1 MMTKYINKFISNF
14 LKIKHFISFY
24 KHNEDNKNNYSSI
37 KRWFFA
43 TNHKDIG
50 SLYLF
55 FGFCAGIVGLFL
67 SIIIRIELNFPGA
80 QILHGNNQLY
90 NVIVTAHALIMIF
103 FMVMPILIGAFGN
116 WFIPTMIGVQD
127 MAFPRLNNMSFWLLP
142 PAILLLITSTIVES
156 GVGTGWTMYPPL
168 SGNIAHSG
176 GAVDLSIF
184 SLHIA
189 GVSSIA
195 GALNFITTLFNMK
208 SKGLLFT
215 RLGLYPWSV
224 LITAF
229 LLLLSLPVLA
239 GGITMLLTDRNF
251 DTNFFESEGGG
262 DPILFQH
269 LFWFFGHPEVYIL
282 ILPGFG
288 IISLILSTFTS
299 RPIFGYLGMIYAMLS
314 IGFLGFIVWAHHMYT
329 VGLEV
334 DTRAY
339 FTAATMIIAVPTG
352 VKVFSWL
359 ATMWGGS
366 IVIGV
371 PYLFVIAFIFLFSIG
386 GFSGLILANAGID
399 VAFHDTY
406 YVVAHF
412 HYVLSMG
419 AVSSVLAGFFF
430 WIPKITGWVYDFFL
444 ADLIFFLFFFGVNI
458 TFFPMHF
465 LGFAG
470 MPRRIPDYPD
480 MYAHWNH
487 LASFGSSIS
496 VIAFILLVAL
506 IYDLFLNQNKL
517 LRKSSWTKK
526 FFVTSPNSFLNNIES
541 FFSTYLNVLEEDR
554 YLMKAKSESEDTN
567 TQPIFENQKQIF
579 FQEPATTYMERIIDL
594 HHEIFFYLI
603 ILSVIVLWFLVR
615 IHWFYIRTDEE
626 DLLKLKYRKPSKI
639 THNTLLEVVWTI
651 IPCILLVLIAIPSI
665 TLIFSFRPDYKSS
678 LVFKIIGNQWWWAY
692 EFETPGKIVINKQ
705 ESIKCSVLSM
715 LCKFNP
721 GPVTLMQEHGG
732 VEVTWQDIDKILQYN
747 SNFWNRFRKF
757 LIINFGSEDIV
768 DFDQIN
774 FEISATETKLIE
786 ARLIDELDLE
796 KGDYRLLETS
806 SRLQLPRNIQITA
819 LVTSNDVLHSWAV
832 PALGIKIDACPGR
845 LNEVEFLIYREGT
858 FYGQCSEICGF
869 YHGFMPIVVECKS
882 LASFATGSTLL
893 QFFW

>member
-1 MMTKYINKFISNF
+1 MMTKYMSNTFNSIF
-14 LKIKHFISFY
+14 LNIKQTTSFF
-24 KHNEDNKNNYSSI
+24 DNYSMR
-37 KRWFFA
+37 RWFFA

-55 FGFCAGIVGLFL
+55 FGFCAGIVGLLL
-67 SIIIRIELNFPGA
+67 SIIIRVELNFPGA

-90 NVIVTAHALIMIF
+90 NVVVTAHALIMIF

-142 PAILLLITSTIVES
+142 PSILLLITSTIVES
-156 GVGTGWTMYPPL
+156 GVGTGWTIYPPL

-208 SKGLLFT
+208 SKGLLFS

-299 RPIFGYLGMIYAMLS
+299 RPIFGYLGMVYAMLS

-339 FTAATMIIAVPTG
+339 FTAATMIIAIPTG
-352 VKVFSWL
+352 IKVFSWL

-366 IVIGV
+366 IIIGV

-487 LASFGSSIS
+487 LASFGSAVS
-496 VIAFILLVAL
+496 VLAFILLVAL
-506 IYDLFLNQNKL
+506 IYDLFLNQNQL
-517 LRKSSWTKK
+517 LRKASWTKK
-526 FFVTSPNSFLNNIES
+526 IFVASPHTFLNTYKGKGYLFKFSENFSNIDEKILKGFDNS
-541 FFSTYLNVLEEDR
+541 YG
-554 YLMKAKSESEDTN
+554 
-567 TQPIFENQKQIF
+567 QKQIF
-579 FQEPATTYMERIIDL
+579 FQQPATTYMERIIDL

-603 ILSVIVLWFLVR
+603 ILSVLVLWFLVR
-615 IHWFYIRTDEE
+615 IHWFYTRTNEE
-626 DLLKLKYRKPSKI
+626 ELIKEKYRKPSKI
-639 THNTLLEVVWTI
+639 THNTMLEIVWTV
-651 IPCILLVLIAIPSI
+651 IPCILLLLIAIPSL
-665 TLIFSFRPDYKSS
+665 TLIYSFRPDYKSS
-678 LVFKIIGNQWWWAY
+678 LIFKIIGNQWWWAY
-692 EFETPGKIVINKQ
+692 EYDADHKLSVSKANSFNTTSIPEFNKLPFFNS
-705 ESIKCSVLSM
+705 EVKTVNSLSPNIFPDSVLEPKSIQ
-715 LCKFNP
+715 F
-721 GPVTLMQEHGG
+721 E
-732 VEVTWQDIDKILQYN
+732 
-747 SNFWNRFRKF
+747 
-757 LIINFGSEDIV
+757 
-768 DFDQIN
+768 QIN
-774 FEISATETKLIE
+774 TESKLIE

-796 KGDYRLLETS
+796 KGDFRLLEAS
-806 SRLQLPRNIQITA
+806 ARLQLPRNIQITA
-819 LVTSNDVLHSWAV
+819 LVTSNDVLHSWTV

-845 LNEVEFLIYREGT
+845 LNEVEFLIYKEGV

-869 YHGFMPIVVECKS
+869 YHGFMPIVIECKNIAEIGKITNWVRILEDEVFS
-882 LASFATGSTLL
+882 IK
-893 QFFW
+893 

>member
-1 MMTKYINKFISNF
+1 MTNTFKSIF
-14 LKIKHFISFY
+14 LNIKQNISFFY
-24 KHNEDNKNNYSSI
+24 NYSMR
-37 KRWFFA
+37 RWFFA

-55 FGFCAGIVGLFL
+55 FGFCAGIVGLLL
-67 SIIIRIELNFPGA
+67 SIIIRVELNFPEA

-90 NVIVTAHALIMIF
+90 NVVVTSHALIMIF
-103 FMVMPILIGAFGN
+103 YMVMPILIGAFGN

-142 PAILLLITSTIVES
+142 PSILLLITSTIVES
-156 GVGTGWTMYPPL
+156 GVGTGWTIYPPL

-208 SKGLLFT
+208 SKGLLFS

-299 RPIFGYLGMIYAMLS
+299 RPIFGYLGMVYAMLS

-339 FTAATMIIAVPTG
+339 FTAATMIIAIPTG
-352 VKVFSWL
+352 IKVFSWL

-366 IVIGV
+366 IIIGV

-430 WIPKITGWVYDFFL
+430 WIPKITGWAYDFFL

-487 LASFGSSIS
+487 LASFGSAVS
-496 VIAFILLVAL
+496 VVAFILLVAL
-506 IYDLFLNQNKL
+506 IYDLFLNQNQL
-517 LRKSSWTKK
+517 LRKASWTKK
-526 FFVTSPNSFLNNIES
+526 NFVSSPNSFLN
-541 FFSTYLNVLEEDR
+541 
-554 YLMKAKSESEDTN
+554 KSEGYLFNFSENFSNIDEKILKN
-567 TQPIFENQKQIF
+567 FDNSYGQKQIF
-579 FQEPATTYMERIIDL
+579 FQQPATTYMERIIDL

-603 ILSVIVLWFLVR
+603 ILSVLVLWFLVR
-615 IHWFYIRTDEE
+615 IHWFYIRTNEE
-626 DLLKLKYRKPSKI
+626 ELLKSKYRKPSKI
-639 THNTLLEVVWTI
+639 THNTMLEIVWTV
-651 IPCILLVLIAIPSI
+651 IPCILLLLIAIPSL
-665 TLIFSFRPDYKSS
+665 TLIYSFRPDYKSS
-678 LVFKIIGNQWWWAY
+678 LIFKIIGNQWWWAY
-692 EFETPGKIVINKQ
+692 EYDADHKLSISKANSFNIN
-705 ESIKCSVLSM
+705 SVNEIM
-715 LCKFNP
+715 TGC
-721 GPVTLMQEHGG
+721 TY
-732 VEVTWQDIDKILQYN
+732 IDKYSKYIFSLYPNLLPENIQ
-747 SNFWNRFRKF
+747 F
-757 LIINFGSEDIV
+757 E
-768 DFDQIN
+768 QIN
-774 FEISATETKLIE
+774 TESKLIE

-796 KGDYRLLETS
+796 KGDFRLLETS
-806 SRLQLPRNIQITA
+806 ARLQLPRNIQITA
-819 LVTSNDVLHSWAV
+819 LVTSNDVLHSWTV

-845 LNEVEFLIYREGT
+845 LNEVEFLIYKEGV

-869 YHGFMPIVVECKS
+869 YHGFMPIVIECKN
-882 LASFATGSTLL
+882 LVEIGKITNWVRILEDGVFNIKKT
-893 QFFW
+893 

>member
-1 MMTKYINKFISNF
+1 MYLRSVFEKAERSAKTIP
-14 LKIKHFISFY
+14 
-24 KHNEDNKNNYSSI
+24 
-37 KRWFFA
+37 RWFFA

-55 FGFCAGIVGLFL
+55 FGFCSGVIGLLL
-67 SIIIRIELNFPGA
+67 SILIRIELHFPGA
-80 QILHGNNQLY
+80 GILHGNNQLY

-142 PAILLLITSTIVES
+142 PAILLLITSTLVES
-156 GVGTGWTMYPPL
+156 GVGTGWTIYPPL

-208 SKGLLFT
+208 SEGLIFS

-299 RPIFGYLGMIYAMLS
+299 NPVFGYLGMIYAMLS

-339 FTAATMIIAVPTG
+339 FTAATMIIAIPTG
-352 VKVFSWL
+352 IKIFSWL

-366 IVIGV
+366 IIIGV
-371 PYLFVIAFIFLFSIG
+371 PYLFVVAFIFLFSIG

-430 WIPKITGWVYDFFL
+430 WIPKITSWVYDFFI
-444 ADLIFFLFFFGVNI
+444 ADLIFFFFFFGVNI

-480 MYAHWNH
+480 MYSYWNH

-496 VIAFILLVAL
+496 VVSFLLLVIL
-506 IYDLFLNQNKL
+506 IHDLFITQNKL
-517 LRKSSWTKK
+517 LRKASWIKRDFTLTPK
-526 FFVTSPNSFLNNIES
+526 SFYSS
-541 FFSTYLNVLEEDR
+541 FFFLIIPDKIVKPYEFAT
-554 YLMKAKSESEDTN
+554 
-567 TQPIFENQKQIF
+567 
-579 FQEPATTYMERIIDL
+579 PATAYMEAIVDL
-594 HHEIFFYLI
+594 HHEICTYLI
-603 ILSVIVLWFLVR
+603 VLSVLVFWFLVR
-615 IHWFYIRTDEE
+615 INFFFKKKKNFLPKRV
-626 DLLKLKYRKPSKI
+626 PKI
-639 THNTLLEVVWTI
+639 THNTHLEIIWTVL
-651 IPCILLVLIAIPSI
+651 PCILLLTIAIPSLL
-665 TLIFSFRPDYKSS
+665 LIYSFQPLNKSNII
-678 LVFKIIGNQWWWAY
+678 FKVIGNQWWWGY
-692 EFETPGKIVINKQ
+692 EYEIFK
-705 ESIKCSVLSM
+705 
-715 LCKFNP
+715 
-721 GPVTLMQEHGG
+721 
-732 VEVTWQDIDKILQYN
+732 
-747 SNFWNRFRKF
+747 SNFLTGSNVVDESFKK
-757 LIINFGSEDIV
+757 LIPFTSINNEYFGGLIHL
-768 DFDQIN
+768 FN
-774 FEISATETKLIE
+774 FNSIETKFIE
-786 ARLIDELDLE
+786 ARLIDDLDLE
-796 KGDYRLLETS
+796 KGDFRLLKVS
-806 SRLQLPRNIQITA
+806 NNLKMPKNLQITT

-832 PALGIKIDACPGR
+832 PSLGIKIDACPGR
-845 LNEVEFLIYREGT
+845 LNEIEFLIYKEGI
-858 FYGQCSEICGF
+858 FFGQCSEICGF
-869 YHGFMPIVVECKS
+869 YHGFMPIVIESKKISDLMDTYNLSNMENFPPKTINQECHEL
-882 LASFATGSTLL
+882 LAFY
-893 QFFW
+893 

>member
-1 MMTKYINKFISNF
+1 MQKITFFFSKLVFNFFKDIGQKFPLWF
-14 LKIKHFISFY
+14 
-24 KHNEDNKNNYSSI
+24 
-37 KRWFFA
+37 KRWFWS
-43 TNHKDIG
+43 TSHKDIG

-55 FGFCAGIVGLFL
+55 FGFCAGIIGLLL
-67 SIIIRIELNFPGA
+67 SILIRVELNFPGS
-80 QILHGNNQLY
+80 QILHGNNQIY

-103 FMVMPILIGAFGN
+103 FMVMPILVGAFGN
-116 WFIPTMIGVQD
+116 WFIPTMLGVPD

-142 PAILLLITSTIVES
+142 PSILLLIASTLVES
-156 GVGTGWTMYPPL
+156 GVGTGWTIYPPL

-195 GALNFITTLFNMK
+195 GALNFITTIFNMK
-208 SKGLLFT
+208 SQGLVFS
-215 RLGLYPWSV
+215 RLGLYPWSI

-288 IISLILSTFTS
+288 IISLILSVFTS
-299 RPIFGYLGMIYAMLS
+299 RSVFGYLGMIYAMSS

-339 FTAATMIIAVPTG
+339 FTAATMIIAIPTG
-352 VKVFSWL
+352 IKVFSWL

-366 IVIGV
+366 IVMGV
-371 PYLFVIAFIFLFSIG
+371 PYLFVLAFIFLFSIG

-399 VAFHDTY
+399 IAFHDTY

-480 MYAHWNH
+480 SYAHWNQI
-487 LASFGSSIS
+487 ASFGSTIS
-496 VIAFILLVAL
+496 VISFFLLVCL
-506 IYDLFLNQNKL
+506 LFDLFSTQNSLIK
-517 LRKSSWTKK
+517 KSSWNFKTTYKIISNPLTKFNK
-526 FFVTSPNSFLNNIES
+526 NVDMDEFFEFVKDVVVMTKE
-541 FFSTYLNVLEEDR
+541 
-554 YLMKAKSESEDTN
+554 K
-567 TQPIFENQKQIF
+567 NQIWF
-579 FQEPATTYMERIIDL
+579 NDPATVFMERIIDL

-603 ILSVIVLWFLVR
+603 VLAFLVLWFLVR
-615 IHWFYIRTDEE
+615 INFLFKNENFIKFKDVNN
-626 DLLKLKYRKPSKI
+626 I
-639 THNTLLEVVWTI
+639 THNTKLEIFWTVV
-651 IPCILLVLIAIPSI
+651 PCILLLLIAIPSLS
-665 TLIFSFRPDYKSS
+665 LIYSYQPLAKSNM
-678 LVFKIIGNQWWWAY
+678 VFKIIGNQWWWAY
-692 EFETPGKIVINKQ
+692 EYDKFKKSDFKVMWWTENVGLTESYTFLEEAGVKRYGKEWWDLWIGYAFSNGIWEKELVPPMKDWYFSKSVETQ
-705 ESIKCSVLSM
+705 
-715 LCKFNP
+715 F
-721 GPVTLMQEHGG
+721 
-732 VEVTWQDIDKILQYN
+732 
-747 SNFWNRFRKF
+747 
-757 LIINFGSEDIV
+757 
-768 DFDQIN
+768 
-774 FEISATETKLIE
+774 IE
-786 ARLIDELDLE
+786 
-796 KGDYRLLETS
+796 GRLLETVDLIKGEYRLLDVS
-806 SRLQLPRNIQITA
+806 SKVFIPRNIQVTA

-832 PALGIKIDACPGR
+832 PSLGIKIDACPGR
-845 LNEVEFLIYREGT
+845 LNEVEFLIYRNGL
-858 FYGQCSEICGF
+858 FFGQCSEICGIL
-869 YHGFMPIVVECKS
+869 HGFMPIVVQSIPYSEMFNLTETLNS
-882 LASFATGSTLL
+882 LPFNNFYDFEFKNLK
-893 QFFW
+893 

>member
-1 MMTKYINKFISNF
+1 MMTKYMSNTFNSIF
-14 LKIKHFISFY
+14 LNIKQTTSFF
-24 KHNEDNKNNYSSI
+24 DNYSMR
-37 KRWFFA
+37 RWFFA

-55 FGFCAGIVGLFL
+55 FGFCAGIVGLLL
-67 SIIIRIELNFPGA
+67 SIIIRVELNFPGA

-90 NVIVTAHALIMIF
+90 NVVVTAHALIMIF

-142 PAILLLITSTIVES
+142 PSILLLITSTIVES
-156 GVGTGWTMYPPL
+156 GVGTGWTIYPPL

-208 SKGLLFT
+208 SKGLLFS

-299 RPIFGYLGMIYAMLS
+299 RPIFGYLGMVYAMLS

-339 FTAATMIIAVPTG
+339 FTAATMIIAIPTG
-352 VKVFSWL
+352 IKVFSWL

-366 IVIGV
+366 IIIGV

-487 LASFGSSIS
+487 LASFGSAVS
-496 VIAFILLVAL
+496 VLAFILLVAL
-506 IYDLFLNQNKL
+506 IYDLFLNQNQL
-517 LRKSSWTKK
+517 LRKASWTKK
-526 FFVTSPNSFLNNIES
+526 IFVASPHTFLNTYEGKGYLFKFSENFSNIDEKILKGFDNS
-541 FFSTYLNVLEEDR
+541 YG
-554 YLMKAKSESEDTN
+554 
-567 TQPIFENQKQIF
+567 QKQIF
-579 FQEPATTYMERIIDL
+579 FQQPATTYMERIIDL

-603 ILSVIVLWFLVR
+603 ILSVLVLWFLVR
-615 IHWFYIRTDEE
+615 IHWFYTRTNEE
-626 DLLKLKYRKPSKI
+626 ELIKEKYRKPSKI
-639 THNTLLEVVWTI
+639 THNTMLEIVWTV
-651 IPCILLVLIAIPSI
+651 IPCILLLLIAIPSL
-665 TLIFSFRPDYKSS
+665 TLIYSFRPDYKSS
-678 LVFKIIGNQWWWAY
+678 LIFKIIGNQWWWAY
-692 EFETPGKIVINKQ
+692 EYDADHKLSVSKANSFNTTSIPEFNKLPFFN
-705 ESIKCSVLSM
+705 SDVKTVNSLSPNIFPDSVLEPKSIQ
-715 LCKFNP
+715 F
-721 GPVTLMQEHGG
+721 E
-732 VEVTWQDIDKILQYN
+732 
-747 SNFWNRFRKF
+747 
-757 LIINFGSEDIV
+757 
-768 DFDQIN
+768 QIN
-774 FEISATETKLIE
+774 TESKLIE

-796 KGDYRLLETS
+796 KGDFRLLEAS
-806 SRLQLPRNIQITA
+806 ARLQLPRNIQITA
-819 LVTSNDVLHSWAV
+819 LVTSNDVLHSWTV

-845 LNEVEFLIYREGT
+845 LNEVEFLIYKEGV

-869 YHGFMPIVVECKS
+869 YHGFMPIVIECKNIAEIGKITNWVRILEDEVFS
-882 LASFATGSTLL
+882 IK
-893 QFFW
+893 

>member
-1 MMTKYINKFISNF
+1 MMTKYMSNTFNSIF
-14 LKIKHFISFY
+14 LNIKQTTSFF
-24 KHNEDNKNNYSSI
+24 DNYSMR
-37 KRWFFA
+37 RWFFA

-55 FGFCAGIVGLFL
+55 FGFCAGIVGLLL
-67 SIIIRIELNFPGA
+67 SIIIRVELNFPGA

-90 NVIVTAHALIMIF
+90 NVVVTAHALIMIF

-142 PAILLLITSTIVES
+142 PSILLLITSTIVES
-156 GVGTGWTMYPPL
+156 GVGTGWTIYPPL

-208 SKGLLFT
+208 SKGLLFS

-299 RPIFGYLGMIYAMLS
+299 RPIFGYLGMVYAMLS

-339 FTAATMIIAVPTG
+339 FTAATMIIAIPTG
-352 VKVFSWL
+352 IKVFSWL

-366 IVIGV
+366 IIIGV

-487 LASFGSSIS
+487 LASFGSAVS
-496 VIAFILLVAL
+496 VLAFILLVAL
-506 IYDLFLNQNKL
+506 IYDLFLNQNQL
-517 LRKSSWTKK
+517 LRKASWTKK
-526 FFVTSPNSFLNNIES
+526 NFVASPHTFLNTYEGKGYLFKFSENFSNIDEKILKGFDNS
-541 FFSTYLNVLEEDR
+541 YG
-554 YLMKAKSESEDTN
+554 
-567 TQPIFENQKQIF
+567 QKQIF
-579 FQEPATTYMERIIDL
+579 FQQPATTYMERIIDL

-603 ILSVIVLWFLVR
+603 ILSVLVLWFLVR
-615 IHWFYIRTDEE
+615 IHWFYTRTNEE
-626 DLLKLKYRKPSKI
+626 ELIKEKYRKPSKI
-639 THNTLLEVVWTI
+639 THNTMLEIVWTV
-651 IPCILLVLIAIPSI
+651 IPCILLLLIAIPSL
-665 TLIFSFRPDYKSS
+665 TLIYSFRPDYKSS
-678 LVFKIIGNQWWWAY
+678 LIFKIIGNQWWWAY
-692 EFETPGKIVINKQ
+692 EYDADHKLSVSKANSFNTTSIPEFNKLPFFNS
-705 ESIKCSVLSM
+705 EVKTVNSLSPNIFPDSVLEPKSIQ
-715 LCKFNP
+715 F
-721 GPVTLMQEHGG
+721 E
-732 VEVTWQDIDKILQYN
+732 
-747 SNFWNRFRKF
+747 
-757 LIINFGSEDIV
+757 
-768 DFDQIN
+768 QIN
-774 FEISATETKLIE
+774 TESKLIE

-796 KGDYRLLETS
+796 KGDFRLLEAS
-806 SRLQLPRNIQITA
+806 ARLQLPRNIQITA
-819 LVTSNDVLHSWAV
+819 LVTSNDVLHSWTV

-845 LNEVEFLIYREGT
+845 LNEVEFLIYKEGV

-869 YHGFMPIVVECKS
+869 YHGFMPIVIECKNIAEIGKITNWVRILEDEVFS
-882 LASFATGSTLL
+882 IK
-893 QFFW
+893 

>member
-1 MMTKYINKFISNF
+1 MTNTINFIF
-14 LKIKHFISFY
+14 LKIKQNTSFF
-24 KHNEDNKNNYSSI
+24 DNYSMR
-37 KRWFFA
+37 RWFFA

-55 FGFCAGIVGLFL
+55 FGFCAGIVGLLL
-67 SIIIRIELNFPGA
+67 SIIIRVELNFPGA

-90 NVIVTAHALIMIF
+90 NVVVTAHALIMIF

-156 GVGTGWTMYPPL
+156 GVGTGWTIYPPL

-208 SKGLLFT
+208 SKGLLFS

-299 RPIFGYLGMIYAMLS
+299 RPIFGYLGMVYAMLS

-339 FTAATMIIAVPTG
+339 FTAATMIIAIPTG
-352 VKVFSWL
+352 IKVFSWL

-366 IVIGV
+366 IIIGV

-430 WIPKITGWVYDFFL
+430 WIPKITGWAYDFFL

-487 LASFGSSIS
+487 LASFGSAVS
-496 VIAFILLVAL
+496 VVAFILLVAL
-506 IYDLFLNQNKL
+506 IYDLFLNQNQL
-517 LRKSSWTKK
+517 LRKASWTKK
-526 FFVTSPNSFLNNIES
+526 NFVASPNSFLNNS
-541 FFSTYLNVLEEDR
+541 KGYLFNFSENFLNIDEKILKKFDNS
-554 YLMKAKSESEDTN
+554 YG
-567 TQPIFENQKQIF
+567 QKQIF

-603 ILSVIVLWFLVR
+603 ILSVLVLWFLVR
-615 IHWFYIRTDEE
+615 IHWFYIRTNEE
-626 DLLKLKYRKPSKI
+626 ELLKWKYRKPSKI
-639 THNTLLEVVWTI
+639 THNTMLEIVWTV
-651 IPCILLVLIAIPSI
+651 IPCILLLLIAIPSL
-665 TLIFSFRPDYKSS
+665 TLIYSFRPDYKSS
-678 LVFKIIGNQWWWAY
+678 LIFKIIGNQWWWAY
-692 EFETPGKIVINKQ
+692 EYDADHKLSISKANSFNIN
-705 ESIKCSVLSM
+705 SVDELTTG
-715 LCKFNP
+715 C
-721 GPVTLMQEHGG
+721 TY
-732 VEVTWQDIDKILQYN
+732 IDDYSK
-747 SNFWNRFRKF
+747 
-757 LIINFGSEDIV
+757 IINSLYPNLLPENI
-768 DFDQIN
+768 Q
-774 FEISATETKLIE
+774 FEQLNTESKLIE

-796 KGDYRLLETS
+796 KGDFRLLEAS
-806 SRLQLPRNIQITA
+806 ARLQLPRNIQITA
-819 LVTSNDVLHSWAV
+819 LVTSNDVLHSWTV

-845 LNEVEFLIYREGT
+845 LNEVEFLIYKEGV

-869 YHGFMPIVVECKS
+869 YHGFMPIVIECKNIAEIGKITNWIRI
-882 LASFATGSTLL
+882 LEDNVFNIK
-893 QFFW
+893 

>member
-1 MMTKYINKFISNF
+1 MSNTFNSIF
-14 LKIKHFISFY
+14 LNIKQTTSFF
-24 KHNEDNKNNYSSI
+24 DNYSMR
-37 KRWFFA
+37 RWFFA

-55 FGFCAGIVGLFL
+55 FGFCAGIVGLLL
-67 SIIIRIELNFPGA
+67 SIIIRVELNFPGA

-90 NVIVTAHALIMIF
+90 NVVVTAHALIMIF

-156 GVGTGWTMYPPL
+156 GVGTGWTIYPPL

-208 SKGLLFT
+208 SKGLLFS

-299 RPIFGYLGMIYAMLS
+299 RPIFGYLGMVYAMLS

-339 FTAATMIIAVPTG
+339 FTAATMIIAIPTG
-352 VKVFSWL
+352 IKVFSWL

-366 IVIGV
+366 IIIGV

-487 LASFGSSIS
+487 LASFGSAVS
-496 VIAFILLVAL
+496 VLAFILLVAL
-506 IYDLFLNQNKL
+506 IYDLFLNQNQL
-517 LRKSSWTKK
+517 LRKASWTKK
-526 FFVTSPNSFLNNIES
+526 NFVASPHTFLNTYEGKGYLFKFSENFSNIDEKILKGFDNS
-541 FFSTYLNVLEEDR
+541 YG
-554 YLMKAKSESEDTN
+554 
-567 TQPIFENQKQIF
+567 QKQIF
-579 FQEPATTYMERIIDL
+579 FQQPATTYMERIIDL

-603 ILSVIVLWFLVR
+603 ILSVLVLWFLVR
-615 IHWFYIRTDEE
+615 IHWFYTRTNEE
-626 DLLKLKYRKPSKI
+626 ELIKEKHRKPSKI
-639 THNTLLEVVWTI
+639 THNTMLEIVWTV
-651 IPCILLVLIAIPSI
+651 IPCILLLLIAIPSL
-665 TLIFSFRPDYKSS
+665 TLIYSFRPDYKSS
-678 LVFKIIGNQWWWAY
+678 LIFKIIGNQWWWAY
-692 EFETPGKIVINKQ
+692 EYDADHKLSVSKANSFNTTSIPEFNKLPFFNSEVKTVNSLSPNIFPDLVLEPKSIQFE
-705 ESIKCSVLSM
+705 
-715 LCKFNP
+715 
-721 GPVTLMQEHGG
+721 
-732 VEVTWQDIDKILQYN
+732 
-747 SNFWNRFRKF
+747 
-757 LIINFGSEDIV
+757 
-768 DFDQIN
+768 QIN
-774 FEISATETKLIE
+774 TESNLIE

-796 KGDYRLLETS
+796 KGDFRLLEAS
-806 SRLQLPRNIQITA
+806 ARLQLPRNIQITA
-819 LVTSNDVLHSWAV
+819 LVTSNDVLHSWTV

-845 LNEVEFLIYREGT
+845 LNEVEFLIYKEGV

-869 YHGFMPIVVECKS
+869 YHGFMPIVIECKNIAEIGKITNWVRILEDKVFS
-882 LASFATGSTLL
+882 IK
-893 QFFW
+893 

>member
-1 MMTKYINKFISNF
+1 MQ
-14 LKIKHFISFY
+14 
-24 KHNEDNKNNYSSI
+24 
-37 KRWFFA
+37 RWFFA

-55 FGFCAGIVGLFL
+55 FGFCAGVIGLLL
-67 SIIIRIELNFPGA
+67 SILIRVELNFPGS

-142 PAILLLITSTIVES
+142 PAILLLITSTLVES
-156 GVGTGWTMYPPL
+156 GVGTGWTLYPPL
-168 SGNIAHSG
+168 SSNIAHSG

-208 SKGLLFT
+208 SEGLIFS

-251 DTNFFESEGGG
+251 NTNFFESEGGG

-339 FTAATMIIAVPTG
+339 FTAATMIIAIPTG
-352 VKVFSWL
+352 IKVFSWL
-359 ATMWGGS
+359 ATMWGGV

-386 GFSGLILANAGID
+386 GFSGLILANAGVD

-430 WIPKITGWVYDFFL
+430 WVPKITGWVYDFFL
-444 ADLIFFLFFFGVNI
+444 ADLIFFF
-458 TFFPMHF
+458 
-465 LGFAG
+465 
-470 MPRRIPDYPD
+470 
-480 MYAHWNH
+480 
-487 LASFGSSIS
+487 
-496 VIAFILLVAL
+496 
-506 IYDLFLNQNKL
+506 
-517 LRKSSWTKK
+517 
-526 FFVTSPNSFLNNIES
+526 
-541 FFSTYLNVLEEDR
+541 
-554 YLMKAKSESEDTN
+554 
-567 TQPIFENQKQIF
+567 IF
-579 FQEPATTYMERIIDL
+579 FWCKYYIFSYAFFRICWNAKKNSWL
-594 HHEIFFYLI
+594 SWC
-603 ILSVIVLWFLVR
+603 ILSLKPYCFFW
-615 IHWFYIRTDEE
+615 IR
-626 DLLKLKYRKPSKI
+626 S
-639 THNTLLEVVWTI
+639 
-651 IPCILLVLIAIPSI
+651 
-665 TLIFSFRPDYKSS
+665 FSFSFS
-678 LVFKIIGNQWWWAY
+678 
-692 EFETPGKIVINKQ
+692 INC
-705 ESIKCSVLSM
+705 I
-715 LCKFNP
+715 FNS
-721 GPVTLMQEHGG
+721 
-732 VEVTWQDIDKILQYN
+732 WFIYN
-747 SNFWNRFRKF
+747 SK
-757 LIINFGSEDIV
+757 
-768 DFDQIN
+768 
-774 FEISATETKLIE
+774 
-786 ARLIDELDLE
+786 
-796 KGDYRLLETS
+796 
-806 SRLQLPRNIQITA
+806 
-819 LVTSNDVLHSWAV
+819 
-832 PALGIKIDACPGR
+832 
-845 LNEVEFLIYREGT
+845 
-858 FYGQCSEICGF
+858 
-869 YHGFMPIVVECKS
+869 
-882 LASFATGSTLL
+882 
-893 QFFW
+893 

>member
-1 MMTKYINKFISNF
+1 MTKYKFNIFNSIF
-14 LKIKHFISFY
+14 LNIKQITSFF
-24 KHNEDNKNNYSSI
+24 DNYSMR
-37 KRWFFA
+37 RWFFA

-67 SIIIRIELNFPGA
+67 SIIIRVELNFPGA

-90 NVIVTAHALIMIF
+90 NVVVTAHALIMIF

-142 PAILLLITSTIVES
+142 PSILLLITSTIVES
-156 GVGTGWTMYPPL
+156 GVGTGWTIYPPL

-208 SKGLLFT
+208 SKGLLFS

-288 IISLILSTFTS
+288 IVSLILSTFTS
-299 RPIFGYLGMIYAMLS
+299 RPIFGYLGMVYAMLS

-339 FTAATMIIAVPTG
+339 FTAATMIIAIPTG
-352 VKVFSWL
+352 IKVFSWL

-366 IVIGV
+366 IILGV

-487 LASFGSSIS
+487 LASFGSSVS
-496 VIAFILLVAL
+496 VVAVILLVAL
-506 IYDLFLNQNKL
+506 IYDLFLNQNQL
-517 LRKSSWTKK
+517 LRKASWTKK
-526 FFVTSPNSFLNNIES
+526 NFVTNPSSFVKINQKVVNSFFFWASNQDFDPS
-541 FFSTYLNVLEEDR
+541 FG
-554 YLMKAKSESEDTN
+554 
-567 TQPIFENQKQIF
+567 QKQIF
-579 FQEPATTYMERIIDL
+579 FQEPATIYMERIIDL

-603 ILSVIVLWFLVR
+603 ILSVLVLWFLVR
-615 IHWFYIRTDEE
+615 IHWFYIRTKEE
-626 DLLKLKYRKPSKI
+626 ELLKTKFRKPSKI
-639 THNTLLEVVWTI
+639 THNTMLEIVWTI
-651 IPCILLVLIAIPSI
+651 IPCILLLIIAIPSI
-665 TLIFSFRPDYKSS
+665 TLIYSFRPDYKSS
-678 LVFKIIGNQWWWAY
+678 LIFKIIGNQWWWAY
-692 EFETPGKIVINKQ
+692 EYDADHKFSVSKANFFNTVNIPEFT
-705 ESIKCSVLSM
+705 ESPFIAKLQTNEAIK
-715 LCKFNP
+715 
-721 GPVTLMQEHGG
+721 G
-732 VEVTWQDIDKILQYN
+732 
-747 SNFWNRFRKF
+747 SNFLFPTFPTIADEIKSIHF
-757 LIINFGSEDIV
+757 E
-768 DFDQIN
+768 QIN
-774 FEISATETKLIE
+774 TESKLIE

-796 KGDYRLLETS
+796 KGDFRLLETS
-806 SRLQLPRNIQITA
+806 ARLQLPRNIQITA
-819 LVTSNDVLHSWAV
+819 LVTSNDVLHSWTV

-845 LNEVEFLIYREGT
+845 LNEVEFLIYKEGV

-869 YHGFMPIVVECKS
+869 YHGFMPIVIECKNIVEIS
-882 LASFATGSTLL
+882 KITNWVNILENKVFSI
-893 QFFW
+893 

>member
-1 MMTKYINKFISNF
+1 M
-14 LKIKHFISFY
+14 LKNIKKIL
-24 KHNEDNKNNYSSI
+24 KNNLNNYP
-37 KRWFFA
+37 KTMQRWFFA

-55 FGFCAGIVGLFL
+55 FGFCAGVIGLLL
-67 SIIIRIELNFPGA
+67 SILIRVELNFPGS

-142 PAILLLITSTIVES
+142 PAILLLITSTLVES
-156 GVGTGWTMYPPL
+156 GVGTGWTLYPPL
-168 SGNIAHSG
+168 SSNIAHSG

-208 SKGLLFT
+208 SEGLIFS

-251 DTNFFESEGGG
+251 NTNFFESEGGG

-339 FTAATMIIAVPTG
+339 FTAATMIIAIPTG
-352 VKVFSWL
+352 IKVFSWL
-359 ATMWGGS
+359 ATMWGGV
-366 IVIGV
+366 IIIGV

-386 GFSGLILANAGID
+386 GFSGLILANAGVD

-430 WIPKITGWVYDFFL
+430 WVPKITGWVYDFFL

-480 MYAHWNH
+480 AYSHWNH
-487 LASFGSSIS
+487 IASFGSGVS
-496 VIAFILLVAL
+496 VLAFLLIVSL
-506 IYDLFLNQNKL
+506 IHDLFITQNKL
-517 LRKSSWTKK
+517 LKKSSWIKRKYTLKPQNFK
-526 FFVTSPNSFLNNIES
+526 ETSTFFLNLLSNFDFKE
-541 FFSTYLNVLEEDR
+541 TYGKR
-554 YLMKAKSESEDTN
+554 
-567 TQPIFENQKQIF
+567 IW
-579 FQEPATTYMERIIDL
+579 FQEPATAYMERIIDL
-594 HHEIFFYLI
+594 HHDIFFYLI
-603 ILSVIVLWFLVR
+603 ILSVFVLWFLVR
-615 IHWFYIRTDEE
+615 INFLFKSEITI
-626 DLLKLKYRKPSKI
+626 KPIKASKI
-639 THNTLLEVVWTI
+639 THNTMLEIVWTI
-651 IPCILLVLIAIPSI
+651 LPCILLLIIAIPSLS
-665 TLIFSFRPDYKSS
+665 LIYSFQPLNKSN
-678 LVFKIIGNQWWWAY
+678 LIFKIIGNQWWWGY
-692 EFETPGKIVINKQ
+692 EYTILKNNAKLDIFN
-705 ESIKCSVLSM
+705 CWW
-715 LCKFNP
+715 LCR
-721 GPVTLMQEHGG
+721 MIS
-732 VEVTWQDIDKILQYN
+732 EVTGDETENVANQVKLLKLGTIKMWENDFT
-747 SNFWNRFRKF
+747 FWDFNV
-757 LIINFGSEDIV
+757 GEDWEWLNNQQEPLNYWEWV
-768 DFDQIN
+768 
-774 FEISATETKLIE
+774 SSVETKFIE
-786 ARLIDELDLE
+786 SRLIDDLDLD
-796 KGDYRLLETS
+796 KGDFRLLEVS
-806 SRLQLPRNIQITA
+806 NKVQMPRNLQINT

-832 PALGIKIDACPGR
+832 PSLGVKIDACPGR
-845 LNEVEFLIYREGT
+845 LNEIEFLIYKDGL
-858 FYGQCSEICGF
+858 FFGQCSEICGF
-869 YHGFMPIVVECKS
+869 FHGFMPIIIDCQNISDITKKTENLKINFGMWDYD
-882 LASFATGSTLL
+882 FAIPLSRLTYDKKN
-893 QFFW
+893 

>member
-1 MMTKYINKFISNF
+1 MMTKYISNTFNSIF
-14 LKIKHFISFY
+14 LNIKQTTSFF
-24 KHNEDNKNNYSSI
+24 DNYSMR
-37 KRWFFA
+37 RWFFA

-55 FGFCAGIVGLFL
+55 FGFCAGIVGLLL
-67 SIIIRIELNFPGA
+67 SIIIRVELNFPGA

-90 NVIVTAHALIMIF
+90 NVVVTAHALIMIF

-142 PAILLLITSTIVES
+142 PSILLLITSTIVES
-156 GVGTGWTMYPPL
+156 GVGTGWTIYPPL

-208 SKGLLFT
+208 SKGLLFS

-299 RPIFGYLGMIYAMLS
+299 RPIFGYLGMVYAMLS

-339 FTAATMIIAVPTG
+339 FTAATMIIAIPTG
-352 VKVFSWL
+352 IKVFSWL

-487 LASFGSSIS
+487 LASFGSAVS
-496 VIAFILLVAL
+496 VLAFILLVAL
-506 IYDLFLNQNKL
+506 IYDLFLNQNQL
-517 LRKSSWTKK
+517 LRKASWTKK
-526 FFVTSPNSFLNNIES
+526 NFVASPHTFLNTYEGKGYLFKFSENFSNIDEKILKGFDNS
-541 FFSTYLNVLEEDR
+541 YG
-554 YLMKAKSESEDTN
+554 
-567 TQPIFENQKQIF
+567 QKQIF
-579 FQEPATTYMERIIDL
+579 FQQPATTYMERIIDL

-603 ILSVIVLWFLVR
+603 ILSVLVLWFLVR
-615 IHWFYIRTDEE
+615 IHWFYTRTNEE
-626 DLLKLKYRKPSKI
+626 ELIKEKYRKPSKI
-639 THNTLLEVVWTI
+639 THNTMLEIVWTV
-651 IPCILLVLIAIPSI
+651 IPCILLLLIAIPSL
-665 TLIFSFRPDYKSS
+665 TLIYSFRPDYKSS
-678 LVFKIIGNQWWWAY
+678 LIFKIIGNQWWWAY
-692 EFETPGKIVINKQ
+692 EYDADHKLSVSKANSFNTTSIPEFNKLPFFNS
-705 ESIKCSVLSM
+705 EVKTVNSLSPNIFPDSVLEPKSIQ
-715 LCKFNP
+715 F
-721 GPVTLMQEHGG
+721 E
-732 VEVTWQDIDKILQYN
+732 
-747 SNFWNRFRKF
+747 
-757 LIINFGSEDIV
+757 
-768 DFDQIN
+768 QIN
-774 FEISATETKLIE
+774 TESKLIE

-796 KGDYRLLETS
+796 KGDFRLLEAS
-806 SRLQLPRNIQITA
+806 ARLQLPRNIQITA
-819 LVTSNDVLHSWAV
+819 LVTSNDVLHSWTV

-845 LNEVEFLIYREGT
+845 LNEVEFLIYKEGV

-869 YHGFMPIVVECKS
+869 YHGFMPIVIECKNIAEIGKITNWVRILEDEVFS
-882 LASFATGSTLL
+882 IK
-893 QFFW
+893 

>member
-1 MMTKYINKFISNF
+1 MTKYKFNIFNSIF
-14 LKIKHFISFY
+14 LNIKQITSFF
-24 KHNEDNKNNYSSI
+24 DNYSMR
-37 KRWFFA
+37 RWFFA

-67 SIIIRIELNFPGA
+67 SIIIRVELNFPGA

-90 NVIVTAHALIMIF
+90 NVVVTAHALIMIF

-142 PAILLLITSTIVES
+142 PSILLLITSTIVES
-156 GVGTGWTMYPPL
+156 GVGTGWTIYPPL

-208 SKGLLFT
+208 SKGLLFS

-288 IISLILSTFTS
+288 IVSLILSTFTS
-299 RPIFGYLGMIYAMLS
+299 RPIFGYLGMVYAMLS

-339 FTAATMIIAVPTG
+339 FTAATMIIAIPTG
-352 VKVFSWL
+352 IKVFSWL

-366 IVIGV
+366 IILGV

-487 LASFGSSIS
+487 LASFGSSVS
-496 VIAFILLVAL
+496 VVAVILLVAL
-506 IYDLFLNQNKL
+506 IYDLFLNQNQL
-517 LRKSSWTKK
+517 LRKASWTKK
-526 FFVTSPNSFLNNIES
+526 NFVTNPSSFVKINQKVVNSFFFWASNQDFDPS
-541 FFSTYLNVLEEDR
+541 FG
-554 YLMKAKSESEDTN
+554 
-567 TQPIFENQKQIF
+567 QKQIF
-579 FQEPATTYMERIIDL
+579 FQEPATIYMERIIDL

-603 ILSVIVLWFLVR
+603 ILSVLVLWFLVR
-615 IHWFYIRTDEE
+615 IHWFYIRTKEE
-626 DLLKLKYRKPSKI
+626 EFLKAKFRKPSKI
-639 THNTLLEVVWTI
+639 THNTMLEIVWTI
-651 IPCILLVLIAIPSI
+651 IPCILLLIIAIPSI
-665 TLIFSFRPDYKSS
+665 TLIYSFRPDYKSS
-678 LVFKIIGNQWWWAY
+678 LIFKIIGNQWWWAY
-692 EFETPGKIVINKQ
+692 EYDADHKFSVSKANFFNTVNIPEFT
-705 ESIKCSVLSM
+705 ESPFIAK
-715 LCKFNP
+715 
-721 GPVTLMQEHGG
+721 
-732 VEVTWQDIDKILQYN
+732 LQTN
-747 SNFWNRFRKF
+747 
-757 LIINFGSEDIV
+757 EDIKGFNFLFPTFPTIA
-768 DFDQIN
+768 DEIKSIHFEQIN
-774 FEISATETKLIE
+774 TESKLIE

-796 KGDYRLLETS
+796 KGDFRLLEAS
-806 SRLQLPRNIQITA
+806 ARLQLPRNIQITA
-819 LVTSNDVLHSWAV
+819 LVTSNDVLHSWTV

-845 LNEVEFLIYREGT
+845 LNEVEFLIYKEGV

-869 YHGFMPIVVECKS
+869 YHGFMPIVIECKNIVEIS
-882 LASFATGSTLL
+882 KITNWVNILENKVFSI
-893 QFFW
+893 

>member
-1 MMTKYINKFISNF
+1 MLNIFNTININKFSSYC
-14 LKIKHFISFY
+14 K
-24 KHNEDNKNNYSSI
+24 KNQKTI
-37 KRWFFA
+37 ARWFFA

-55 FGFCAGIVGLFL
+55 FGFCAGIIGLLL
-67 SIIIRIELNFPGA
+67 SILIRIELNFPGS

-142 PAILLLITSTIVES
+142 PSILLLITSTLVES
-156 GVGTGWTMYPPL
+156 GVGTGWTIYPPL

-208 SKGLLFT
+208 SEGLIFS

-251 DTNFFESEGGG
+251 NTNFFESEGGG

-339 FTAATMIIAVPTG
+339 FTAATMIIAIPTG
-352 VKVFSWL
+352 IKVFSWL
-359 ATMWGGS
+359 ATMWGGV

-371 PYLFVIAFIFLFSIG
+371 PYLFVVAFIFLFSIG

-430 WIPKITGWVYDFFL
+430 WMPKITGWVYDFFL

-480 MYAHWNH
+480 AYSHWNH
-487 LASFGSSIS
+487 IASFGSGVS
-496 VIAFILLVAL
+496 VIAVLLIVSL
-506 IYDLFLNQNKL
+506 LHDLFLTQNKL
-517 LRKSSWTKK
+517 LRKSSWMPRKYILK
-526 FFVTSPNSFLNNIES
+526 PQNFKEISNYFYNLVTYYSNNFSFKE
-541 FFSTYLNVLEEDR
+541 TYGKR
-554 YLMKAKSESEDTN
+554 
-567 TQPIFENQKQIF
+567 IW
-579 FQEPATTYMERIIDL
+579 FQEPATAYMERIIDL

-603 ILSVIVLWFLVR
+603 ILSVLVLWFLVR
-615 IHWFYIRTDEE
+615 INFLFKSEVEIQPI
-626 DLLKLKYRKPSKI
+626 KASKI
-639 THNTLLEVVWTI
+639 THNTHLEIIWTI
-651 IPCILLVLIAIPSI
+651 LPCILLLIIAIPSL
-665 TLIFSFRPDYKSS
+665 TLIYSFQPLNKSN
-678 LVFKIIGNQWWWAY
+678 LVFKIIGNQWWWGY
-692 EFETPGKIVINKQ
+692 EYEVLKNNAKLSKIFNIFWLYEWNGQPNAVNNIKVMKLGVLKLWEGDTWFWDNRIGGDNSEHCKAGGWKLS
-705 ESIKCSVLSM
+705 EGMEPMNYWEWVTSI
-715 LCKFNP
+715 
-721 GPVTLMQEHGG
+721 
-732 VEVTWQDIDKILQYN
+732 
-747 SNFWNRFRKF
+747 
-757 LIINFGSEDIV
+757 
-768 DFDQIN
+768 
-774 FEISATETKLIE
+774 ETKVIE
-786 ARLIDELDLE
+786 ARLIDELDLD
-796 KGDYRLLETS
+796 KGDFRLLES
-806 SRLQLPRNIQITA
+806 SSKIQMPRNLQITT
-819 LVTSNDVLHSWAV
+819 LITSNDVLHSWAV
-832 PALGIKIDACPGR
+832 PSLGVKVDACPGR
-845 LNEVEFLIYREGT
+845 LNEIEFLIYKDGL
-858 FYGQCSEICGF
+858 FFGQCSEICGF
-869 YHGFMPIVVECKS
+869 YHGFMPIVVECKNIS
-882 LASFATGSTLL
+882 EIINKVENLKINTGMWCDGWGVLNKER
-893 QFFW
+893 FWYNKC

>member
-1 MMTKYINKFISNF
+1 MR
-14 LKIKHFISFY
+14 
-24 KHNEDNKNNYSSI
+24 
-37 KRWFFA
+37 RWFFA

-67 SIIIRIELNFPGA
+67 SIIIRVELNFPGA

-90 NVIVTAHALIMIF
+90 NVVVTAHALIMIF

-142 PAILLLITSTIVES
+142 PSILLLITSTIVES
-156 GVGTGWTMYPPL
+156 GVGTGWTIYPPL

-208 SKGLLFT
+208 SKGLLFS

-288 IISLILSTFTS
+288 IVSLILSTFTS
-299 RPIFGYLGMIYAMLS
+299 RPIFGYLGMVYAMLS

-339 FTAATMIIAVPTG
+339 FTAATMIIAIPTG
-352 VKVFSWL
+352 IKVFSWL

-366 IVIGV
+366 IILGV

-487 LASFGSSIS
+487 LASFGSSVS
-496 VIAFILLVAL
+496 VVAVILLVAL
-506 IYDLFLNQNKL
+506 IYDLFLNQNQL
-517 LRKSSWTKK
+517 LRKASWTKK
-526 FFVTSPNSFLNNIES
+526 NFVTNPSSFVKINQKVVNSFFFWASNQDFDPS
-541 FFSTYLNVLEEDR
+541 FG
-554 YLMKAKSESEDTN
+554 
-567 TQPIFENQKQIF
+567 QKQIF
-579 FQEPATTYMERIIDL
+579 FQEPATIYMERIIDL

-603 ILSVIVLWFLVR
+603 ILSVLVLWFLVR
-615 IHWFYIRTDEE
+615 IHWFYIRTKEE
-626 DLLKLKYRKPSKI
+626 EFLKAKFRKPSKI
-639 THNTLLEVVWTI
+639 THNTMLEIVWTI
-651 IPCILLVLIAIPSI
+651 IPCILLLIIAIPSI
-665 TLIFSFRPDYKSS
+665 TLIYSFRPDYKSS
-678 LVFKIIGNQWWWAY
+678 LIFKIIGNQWWWAY
-692 EFETPGKIVINKQ
+692 EYDADHKFSVSKANFFNTVNIPEFT
-705 ESIKCSVLSM
+705 ESPFIAK
-715 LCKFNP
+715 
-721 GPVTLMQEHGG
+721 
-732 VEVTWQDIDKILQYN
+732 LQTN
-747 SNFWNRFRKF
+747 
-757 LIINFGSEDIV
+757 EDIKGFNFLFPTFPTIA
-768 DFDQIN
+768 DEIKSIHFEQIN
-774 FEISATETKLIE
+774 TESKLIE

-796 KGDYRLLETS
+796 KGDFRLLEAS
-806 SRLQLPRNIQITA
+806 ARLQLPRNIQITA
-819 LVTSNDVLHSWAV
+819 LVTSNDVLHSWTV

-845 LNEVEFLIYREGT
+845 LNEVEFLIYKEGV

-869 YHGFMPIVVECKS
+869 YHGFMPIVIECKNIVEIS
-882 LASFATGSTLL
+882 KITNWVNILENKVFSI
-893 QFFW
+893 

>member
-1 MMTKYINKFISNF
+1 V
-14 LKIKHFISFY
+14 
-24 KHNEDNKNNYSSI
+24 
-37 KRWFFA
+37 
-43 TNHKDIG
+43 IG
-50 SLYLF
+50 LL
-55 FGFCAGIVGLFL
+55 L
-67 SIIIRIELNFPGA
+67 SILIRIELNFPGA

-142 PAILLLITSTIVES
+142 PSILLLISSTLVES
-156 GVGTGWTMYPPL
+156 GVGTGWTIYPPL

-208 SKGLLFT
+208 SKGLIFS

-299 RPIFGYLGMIYAMLS
+299 RPIFGYIGMIYAMLS

-339 FTAATMIIAVPTG
+339 FTAATMIIAIPTG
-352 VKVFSWL
+352 IKVFSWL
-359 ATMWGGS
+359 ATMWGGV
-366 IVIGV
+366 IIIGV
-371 PYLFVIAFIFLFSIG
+371 PYLFVVAFIFLFSIG
-386 GFSGLILANAGID
+386 GFSGLILANAGVD

-430 WIPKITGWVYDFFL
+430 WVPKITGWAYDFFL

-480 MYAHWNH
+480 VYTHWNH
-487 LASFGSSIS
+487 IASFGSGIS
-496 VIAFILLVAL
+496 VISFILLVAL
-506 IYDLFLNQNKL
+506 IHDLFLTQNKL
-517 LRKSSWTKK
+517 LRKTSWRDRQFAFLPESFK
-526 FFVTSPNSFLNNIES
+526 FHEYQPDFFFEPHNHLLEPDPLKVAYGGYWKQISFQTPVTS
-541 FFSTYLNVLEEDR
+541 
-554 YLMKAKSESEDTN
+554 
-567 TQPIFENQKQIF
+567 
-579 FQEPATTYMERIIDL
+579 YMERIIDL

-603 ILSVIVLWFLVR
+603 ILSVFVLWFLIRINFLFKNEITIVPVR
-615 IHWFYIRTDEE
+615 
-626 DLLKLKYRKPSKI
+626 PSRI
-639 THNTLLEVVWTI
+639 THNTTLEIIWTI
-651 IPCILLVLIAIPSI
+651 IPCILLLLIAIPSLV
-665 TLIFSFRPDYKSS
+665 LIYSFQPLNKSNI
-678 LVFKIIGNQWWWAY
+678 VFKVIGNQWWWGYEYETIIANAKIEAFHTLYTWTFELDEIEHSGFQEASQIYSFRMAY
-692 EFETPGKIVINKQ
+692 FQCLLEDDSIVKGSQKNNWDYWNIG
-705 ESIKCSVLSM
+705 L
-715 LCKFNP
+715 
-721 GPVTLMQEHGG
+721 G
-732 VEVTWQDIDKILQYN
+732 VEPYREGYMEYINDHFPPYAHWDWVSIIDTKI
-747 SNFWNRFRKF
+747 
-757 LIINFGSEDIV
+757 
-768 DFDQIN
+768 
-774 FEISATETKLIE
+774 IE
-786 ARLIDELDLE
+786 SRLIDDLDLE
-796 KGDYRLLETS
+796 IGDYRLLEVS
-806 SRLQLPRNIQITA
+806 NKLQIPRNLQITV
-819 LVTSNDVLHSWAV
+819 LVTSNDVLHSWTV
-832 PALGIKIDACPGR
+832 PSLGVKIDACPGR
-845 LNEVEFLIYREGT
+845 LNEIEFSIFKDGI
-858 FYGQCSEICGF
+858 FFGQCSEICGF
-869 YHGFMPIVVECKS
+869 YHGFMPIVVECQDMSNFIKK
-882 LASFATGSTLL
+882 TDLL
-893 QFFW
+893 EIKGRLFFDKLINNDRYLYKKNKIKNI

>member
-1 MMTKYINKFISNF
+1 MNNIFNYIF
-14 LKIKHFISFY
+14 LNIKQNTSFF
-24 KHNEDNKNNYSSI
+24 DNYSMR
-37 KRWFFA
+37 RWFFA

-67 SIIIRIELNFPGA
+67 SIIIRVELNFPGA

-90 NVIVTAHALIMIF
+90 NVVVTAHALIMIF

-142 PAILLLITSTIVES
+142 PSILLLITSTIVES
-156 GVGTGWTMYPPL
+156 GVGTGWTIYPPL

-208 SKGLLFT
+208 SKGLLFS

-299 RPIFGYLGMIYAMLS
+299 RPIFGYLGMVYAMLS

-339 FTAATMIIAVPTG
+339 FTAATMIIAIPTG
-352 VKVFSWL
+352 IKVFSWL

-366 IVIGV
+366 IIIGV

-487 LASFGSSIS
+487 LASFGSAVS
-496 VIAFILLVAL
+496 VLAFILLVAL
-506 IYDLFLNQNKL
+506 IYDLFLNQNQL
-517 LRKSSWTKK
+517 LRKASWTKK
-526 FFVTSPNSFLNNIES
+526 NFVASPNSFFKNSEGYLLN
-541 FFSTYLNVLEEDR
+541 FSEKILKNC
-554 YLMKAKSESEDTN
+554 
-567 TQPIFENQKQIF
+567 ENSYGQKQIF

-603 ILSVIVLWFLVR
+603 ILSVLVFWFLVR
-615 IHWFYIRTDEE
+615 IHWLFIRTNEE
-626 DLLKLKYRKPSKI
+626 ELIKSLHRKPSKI
-639 THNTLLEVVWTI
+639 THNTTLEIVWTV
-651 IPCILLVLIAIPSI
+651 IPCILLLLIAIPSL
-665 TLIFSFRPDYKSS
+665 TLIYSFRPDYKSS
-678 LVFKIIGNQWWWAY
+678 LIFKIIGNQWWWAY
-692 EFETPGKIVINKQ
+692 EYDAD
-705 ESIKCSVLSM
+705 
-715 LCKFNP
+715 
-721 GPVTLMQEHGG
+721 H
-732 VEVTWQDIDKILQYN
+732 
-747 SNFWNRFRKF
+747 
-757 LIINFGSEDIV
+757 
-768 DFDQIN
+768 QIN
-774 FEISATETKLIE
+774 ISKVNSFNINNVSNLNTGCSFIDEYAKYLSLFQPNILPENIQFEQTNTETKLIE

-806 SRLQLPRNIQITA
+806 ARLQLPRNIQITA
-819 LVTSNDVLHSWAV
+819 LVTSNDVLHSWTV

-845 LNEVEFLIYREGT
+845 LNEVEFLIYKEGV

-869 YHGFMPIVVECKS
+869 YHGFMPIVIECKNIAEIGKITNWVRI
-882 LASFATGSTLL
+882 LEDGVFKIK
-893 QFFW
+893 

>member
-1 MMTKYINKFISNF
+1 MTNTINFIF
-14 LKIKHFISFY
+14 LNIKQNTSFF
-24 KHNEDNKNNYSSI
+24 DNYSMR
-37 KRWFFA
+37 RWFFA

-55 FGFCAGIVGLFL
+55 FGFCAGIVGLLL
-67 SIIIRIELNFPGA
+67 SIIIRVELNFPGA

-90 NVIVTAHALIMIF
+90 NVVVTAHALIMIF

-142 PAILLLITSTIVES
+142 PSILLLITSTIVES
-156 GVGTGWTMYPPL
+156 GVGTGWTIYPPL

-208 SKGLLFT
+208 SKGLLFS

-299 RPIFGYLGMIYAMLS
+299 RPIFGYLGMVYAMLS

-339 FTAATMIIAVPTG
+339 FTAATMIIAIPTG
-352 VKVFSWL
+352 IKVFSWL

-366 IVIGV
+366 IIIGV

-430 WIPKITGWVYDFFL
+430 WIPKITGWAYDFFL

-487 LASFGSSIS
+487 LASFGSAVS
-496 VIAFILLVAL
+496 VVAFILLVAL
-506 IYDLFLNQNKL
+506 IYDLFLNQNQL
-517 LRKSSWTKK
+517 LRKASWTKK
-526 FFVTSPNSFLNNIES
+526 NFVASPNSFLNNS
-541 FFSTYLNVLEEDR
+541 KGYLFNFS
-554 YLMKAKSESEDTN
+554 
-567 TQPIFENQKQIF
+567 ENFSNIDEKILKKFDNSYGQKQIF

-603 ILSVIVLWFLVR
+603 ILSVLVLWFLVR
-615 IHWFYIRTDEE
+615 IHWFYIRTNEE
-626 DLLKLKYRKPSKI
+626 ELLKWKYRKPSKI
-639 THNTLLEVVWTI
+639 THNTMLEIVWTV
-651 IPCILLVLIAIPSI
+651 IPCILLLLIAIPSL
-665 TLIFSFRPDYKSS
+665 TLIYSFRPDYKSS
-678 LVFKIIGNQWWWAY
+678 LIFKIIGNQWWWAY
-692 EFETPGKIVINKQ
+692 EYDADHKLSISKANSFNIN
-705 ESIKCSVLSM
+705 SVDELTTG
-715 LCKFNP
+715 C
-721 GPVTLMQEHGG
+721 TY
-732 VEVTWQDIDKILQYN
+732 IDYYSK
-747 SNFWNRFRKF
+747 
-757 LIINFGSEDIV
+757 IINSLYPNLLPENI
-768 DFDQIN
+768 Q
-774 FEISATETKLIE
+774 FEQLNTESKLIE

-796 KGDYRLLETS
+796 KGDFRLLEAS
-806 SRLQLPRNIQITA
+806 ARLQLPRNIQITA
-819 LVTSNDVLHSWAV
+819 LVTSNDVLHSWTV

-845 LNEVEFLIYREGT
+845 LNEVEFLIYKEGV

-869 YHGFMPIVVECKS
+869 YHGFMPIVIECKNIAEIGKITNWIRI
-882 LASFATGSTLL
+882 LEDGVFNIK
-893 QFFW
+893 

>member
-1 MMTKYINKFISNF
+1 MSNTFNSIF
-14 LKIKHFISFY
+14 LNIKQTTSFF
-24 KHNEDNKNNYSSI
+24 DNYSMR
-37 KRWFFA
+37 RWFFA

-55 FGFCAGIVGLFL
+55 FGFCAGIVGLLL
-67 SIIIRIELNFPGA
+67 SIIIRVELNFPGA

-90 NVIVTAHALIMIF
+90 NVVVTAHALIMIF

-142 PAILLLITSTIVES
+142 PSILLLITSTIVES
-156 GVGTGWTMYPPL
+156 GVGTGWTIYPPL

-208 SKGLLFT
+208 SKGLLFS

-299 RPIFGYLGMIYAMLS
+299 RPIFGYLGMVYAMLS

-339 FTAATMIIAVPTG
+339 FTAATMIIAIPTG
-352 VKVFSWL
+352 IKVFSWL

-366 IVIGV
+366 IIIGV

-487 LASFGSSIS
+487 LASFGSAVS
-496 VIAFILLVAL
+496 VLAFILLVAL
-506 IYDLFLNQNKL
+506 IYDLFLNQNQL
-517 LRKSSWTKK
+517 LRKASWTKK
-526 FFVTSPNSFLNNIES
+526 NFVASPHTFLNTYEGKGYLFKFSENFSNIDEKILKGFDNS
-541 FFSTYLNVLEEDR
+541 YG
-554 YLMKAKSESEDTN
+554 
-567 TQPIFENQKQIF
+567 QKQIF
-579 FQEPATTYMERIIDL
+579 FQQPATTYMERIIDL

-603 ILSVIVLWFLVR
+603 ILSVLVLWFLVR
-615 IHWFYIRTDEE
+615 IHWFYTRTNEE
-626 DLLKLKYRKPSKI
+626 ELIKEKYRKPSKI
-639 THNTLLEVVWTI
+639 THNTMLEIVWTV
-651 IPCILLVLIAIPSI
+651 IPCILLLLIAIPSL
-665 TLIFSFRPDYKSS
+665 TLIYSFRPDYKSS
-678 LVFKIIGNQWWWAY
+678 LIFKIIGNQWWWAY
-692 EFETPGKIVINKQ
+692 EYDADHKLSVSKANSFNTTSIPEFNKLPFFNS
-705 ESIKCSVLSM
+705 EVKTVNSLSPNIFPDSVLEPKSIQ
-715 LCKFNP
+715 F
-721 GPVTLMQEHGG
+721 E
-732 VEVTWQDIDKILQYN
+732 
-747 SNFWNRFRKF
+747 
-757 LIINFGSEDIV
+757 
-768 DFDQIN
+768 QIN
-774 FEISATETKLIE
+774 TESKLIE

-796 KGDYRLLETS
+796 KGDFRLLEAS
-806 SRLQLPRNIQITA
+806 ARLQLPRNIQITA
-819 LVTSNDVLHSWAV
+819 LVTSNDVLHSWTV

-845 LNEVEFLIYREGT
+845 LNEVEFLIYKEGV

-869 YHGFMPIVVECKS
+869 YHGFMPIVIECKNIAEIGKITNWVRILEDEVFS
-882 LASFATGSTLL
+882 IK
-893 QFFW
+893 

>member
-1 MMTKYINKFISNF
+1 MMTKYMSNTFNSIF
-14 LKIKHFISFY
+14 LNIKQTTSFF
-24 KHNEDNKNNYSSI
+24 DNYSMR
-37 KRWFFA
+37 RWFFA

-55 FGFCAGIVGLFL
+55 FGFCAGIVGLLL
-67 SIIIRIELNFPGA
+67 SIIIRVELNFPGA

-90 NVIVTAHALIMIF
+90 NVVVTAHALIMIF

-142 PAILLLITSTIVES
+142 PSILLLITSTIVES
-156 GVGTGWTMYPPL
+156 GVGTGWTIYPPL

-208 SKGLLFT
+208 SKGLLFS

-299 RPIFGYLGMIYAMLS
+299 RPIFGYLGMVYAMLS

-339 FTAATMIIAVPTG
+339 FTAATMIIAIPTG
-352 VKVFSWL
+352 IKVFSWL

-366 IVIGV
+366 IIIGV

-487 LASFGSSIS
+487 LASFGSAVS
-496 VIAFILLVAL
+496 VLAFILLVAL
-506 IYDLFLNQNKL
+506 IYDLFLNQNQL
-517 LRKSSWTKK
+517 LRKASWTKK
-526 FFVTSPNSFLNNIES
+526 NFVASPHTFLNTYKGKGYLFKFSENFSNIDEKILKGFDNS
-541 FFSTYLNVLEEDR
+541 YG
-554 YLMKAKSESEDTN
+554 
-567 TQPIFENQKQIF
+567 QKQIF
-579 FQEPATTYMERIIDL
+579 FQQPATTYMERIIDL

-603 ILSVIVLWFLVR
+603 ILSVLVLWFLVR
-615 IHWFYIRTDEE
+615 IHWFYTRTNEE
-626 DLLKLKYRKPSKI
+626 ELIKEKYRKPSKI
-639 THNTLLEVVWTI
+639 THNTMLEIVWTV
-651 IPCILLVLIAIPSI
+651 IPCILLLLIAIPSL
-665 TLIFSFRPDYKSS
+665 TLIYSFRPDYKSS
-678 LVFKIIGNQWWWAY
+678 LIFKIIGNQWWWAY
-692 EFETPGKIVINKQ
+692 EYDADHKISVSKANSFNTT
-705 ESIKCSVLSM
+705 SIPMGQVPSLFWNVEFNNFNSEVKTVNSLSPNIFPDSVLEPKSIQ
-715 LCKFNP
+715 F
-721 GPVTLMQEHGG
+721 E
-732 VEVTWQDIDKILQYN
+732 
-747 SNFWNRFRKF
+747 
-757 LIINFGSEDIV
+757 
-768 DFDQIN
+768 QIN
-774 FEISATETKLIE
+774 TESKLIE

-796 KGDYRLLETS
+796 KGDFRLLEAS
-806 SRLQLPRNIQITA
+806 ARLQLPRNIQITA
-819 LVTSNDVLHSWAV
+819 LVTSNDVLHSWTV

-845 LNEVEFLIYREGT
+845 LNEVEFLIYKEGV

-869 YHGFMPIVVECKS
+869 YHGFMPIVIECKNIAEIGKITNWVRILEDEVFS
-882 LASFATGSTLL
+882 IK
-893 QFFW
+893 

>member
-1 MMTKYINKFISNF
+1 MKTYKFVINLHIQLLKKYIDKKWSKLIEFGPLPS
-14 LKIKHFISFY
+14 Y
-24 KHNEDNKNNYSSI
+24 TV
-37 KRWFFA
+37 KRWYFS

-55 FGFCAGIVGLFL
+55 FGFCSGILGLLL
-67 SIIIRIELNFPGA
+67 SILIRIELNFPGA

-116 WFIPTMIGVQD
+116 WFIPTMIGVPD
-127 MAFPRLNNMSFWLLP
+127 MAFPRLNNLSFWLLP
-142 PAILLLITSTIVES
+142 PSILLLIASTLVES
-156 GVGTGWTMYPPL
+156 GVGTGWTIYPPL

-208 SKGLLFT
+208 SKGLIFS

-251 DTNFFESEGGG
+251 NTNFFDSEGGG

-288 IISLILSTFTS
+288 IISLILSTFTA
-299 RPIFGYLGMIYAMLS
+299 RPIFGYLGMVYAMLS

-339 FTAATMIIAVPTG
+339 FTAATMIIAIPTG
-352 VKVFSWL
+352 IKVFSWL

-371 PYLFVIAFIFLFSIG
+371 PYLFVVAFIFLFSIG
-386 GFSGLILANAGID
+386 GFSGLILANAGVDI
-399 VAFHDTY
+399 AFHDTY

-444 ADLIFFLFFFGVNI
+444 ADFIFFLFFFGVNI

-465 LGFAG
+465 LGFMG

-480 MYAHWNH
+480 VYAHWNH
-487 LASFGSSIS
+487 IASFGSSIS
-496 VIAFILLVAL
+496 VLAFICLVAL
-506 IYDLFLNQNKL
+506 IYDLGVSQNKL
-517 LRKSSWTKK
+517 LRKSSWVKK
-526 FFVTSPNSFLNNIES
+526 SFTYTPKS
-541 FFSTYLNVLEEDR
+541 FKHGSSIVDNYFG
-554 YLMKAKSESEDTN
+554 
-567 TQPIFENQKQIF
+567 QKQIWF
-579 FQEPATTYMERIIDL
+579 HSPATSNMERIIDL
-594 HHEIFFYLI
+594 HHDIFFFLI
-603 ILSVIVLWFLVR
+603 ILSFIVLWAIIR
-615 IHWFYIRTDEE
+615 IHWLFIRPESAAFY
-626 DLLKLKYRKPSKI
+626 KPKYKKPSKV
-639 THNTLLEVVWTI
+639 THNTVLEIMWTI
-651 IPCILLVLIAIPSI
+651 IPCILLVIIAIPSI
-665 TLIFSFRPDYKSS
+665 TLIYSFQPLNSS
-678 LVFKIIGNQWWWAY
+678 NLVFKITGNQWWWAY
-692 EFETPGKIVINKQ
+692 EYENKDTNKALNYLEGIN
-705 ESIKCSVLSM
+705 L
-715 LCKFNP
+715 
-721 GPVTLMQEHGG
+721 
-732 VEVTWQDIDKILQYN
+732 KILQKSEFSKSDN
-747 SNFWNRFRKF
+747 AAN
-757 LIINFGSEDIV
+757 LIINNLLDV
-768 DFDQIN
+768 KKN
-774 FEISATETKLIE
+774 YLNNVETKLIE
-786 ARLIDELDLE
+786 CRLIDELDLE
-796 KGDYRLLETS
+796 KGNFRLLETS
-806 SRLQLPRNIQITA
+806 SKIQMPRNIQITV
-819 LVTSNDVLHSWAV
+819 LVTSNDVLHSWTV
-832 PALGIKIDACPGR
+832 PALGVKIDACPGR
-845 LNEVEFLIYREGT
+845 LNEIEFLIYKEGI
-858 FYGQCSEICGF
+858 FFGQCSEICGF
-869 YHGFMPIVVECKS
+869 YHGFMPIVIECKS
-882 LASFATGSTLL
+882 
-893 QFFW
+893 FFNIFKPKVIEPTTNLIGTIAKFSACVVDPIYQGWGNC